1 MISEYHKKM
10 TYLLNKQN
18 YKCAACFEPLG
29 VDISFQHGLA
39 NSKMNRKAFPL
50 FIDSLLNLYL
60 LHLLCNT
67 TKYRSYGR
75 ITFYR
80 AEKKEAFL
88 KKHSRCNKFVNEVV

>member
-18 YKCAACFEPLG
+18 YICVACKKPLG
-29 VDISFQHGLA
+29 LDVTFQHGLA

-75 ITFYR
+75 ITFYQ
-80 AEKKEAFL
+80 AQKKEAFL
-88 KKHSRCNKFVNEVV
+88 LAHSRINKFVNEVV